1 MELVY
6 NSSCTVKPYRETEAL
21 LSFIDDQV
29 MDSVRLFDSISNDY
43 NEDAREIDL
52 LVADFSAI
60 SEELLASISNITESI
75 DGISQAA
82 GESATG
88 TANIADRIT
97 SIVSTSESV
106 NNALHGSN
114 KIAGRL
120 NEATDKFRL

>member
-1 MELVY
+1 
-6 NSSCTVKPYRETEAL
+6 
-21 LSFIDDQV
+21 

-82 GESATG
+82 SESATG